1 MSPQKR
7 SCKLT
12 IKIPA
17 PSIGDKILRLLGK
30 KRALIIP
37 KGPFEGMG
45 LDAYA
50 YAVKESFWSALLRPC
65 GSKLPSGA
73 VDYETVRKE
82 VNEIRSV

>member
-1 MSPQKR
+1 M
-7 SCKLT
+7 T

-17 PSIGDKILRLLGK
+17 PSIGDKILKMFGK

-37 KGPFEGMG
+37 KGPFEGTG
-45 LDAYA
+45 FDAYA

-65 GSKLPSGA
+65 DSKLPSGA
-73 VDYETVRKE
+73 VDYETVCKE

>member
-1 MSPQKR
+1 M
-7 SCKLT
+7 T
-12 IKIPA
+12 IKIPD
-17 PSIGDKILRLLGK
+17 PSIGDKILQMFGK

-37 KGPFEGMG
+37 KGPFGGMG

-65 GSKLPSGA
+65 DSKLPSGA